1 LYAIAQK
8 GRLMKR
14 IYIIVAGLCVLGCV
28 LVFGHTPTE
37 DPITVTPEISSS
49 VAVTVANDVLIDD
62 TSSET
67 NTLIDTTEVLVPP
80 SSDAD
85 QSCLE
90 CHSNAE
96 LLQELAEEEDV
107 PEVPS
112 EGSG

>member
-1 LYAIAQK
+1 
-8 GRLMKR
+8 MKR

-28 LVFGHTPTE
+28 LVFGNTPTE
-37 DPITVTPEISSS
+37 DPITVTPEVSPPVS
-49 VAVTVANDVLIDD
+49 VAVANDIFIDNS
-62 TSSET
+62 SSET
-67 NTLIDTTEVLVPP
+67 NTLIDTTEVLIPP
-80 SSDAD
+80 TSETD